1 MRTLDLLVKASLL
14 TSAVLLYTSP
24 TYVLSEKPNPTAS
37 VKTEALSAMMDDAKI
52 QWCKNRVGCIKMS
65 EALYFEARGEGKR
78 GMHAVANVIT
88 NRMKA
93 SGLTAYQV
101 ITKPKQFSYLG
112 RKSLTITDTESYRT
126 AQLLAVDALTGKLVD
141 ITKGATHYVA
151 PKKLKRVP
159 KWTKTFPKTI
169 AINDHQFYR
178 G

>member
-1 MRTLDLLVKASLL
+1 MRSLDLLLKSTLL
-14 TSAVLLYTSP
+14 ASAVLLYTSP
-24 TYVLSEKPNPTAS
+24 SYKLVQKPTAVVS
-37 VKTEALSAMMDDAKI
+37 IGDTKAAMDLAKI
-52 QWCKNRVGCIKMS
+52 KWCEARVGCMKFS

-88 NRMKA
+88 NRMKD
-93 SGLTAYQV
+93 SGQTAYQV

-112 RKSLTITDTESYRT
+112 RESFTITNTESYRI

-141 ITKGATHYVA
+141 ITEGATHYVA

>member
-1 MRTLDLLVKASLL
+1 MRALDLLVKASLL
-14 TSAVLLYTSP
+14 ASAVLLYTSP
-24 TYVLSEKPNPTAS
+24 EYTLSEKNPS
-37 VKTEALSAMMDDAKI
+37 VNVKAEALSINMNDAKI
-52 QWCKNRVGCIKMS
+52 QWCKNRVNCIKMS

-78 GMHAVANVIT
+78 GMHAIANVIT
-88 NRMKA
+88 NRMKE

-112 RKSLTITDTESYRT
+112 RKSFTITDADSYRV
-126 AQLLAVDALTGKLVD
+126 AQLLAVDALTGKLAD
-141 ITKGATHYVA
+141 ITKGSTHYVA

>member
-24 TYVLSEKPNPTAS
+24 TYILSEKNPS
-37 VKTEALSAMMDDAKI
+37 VNVKAEALTINMDDAKV
-52 QWCKNRVGCIKMS
+52 QWCKNRVNCIKMS

-88 NRMKA
+88 NRMKE
-93 SGLTAYQV
+93 SGNTAYQV

-112 RKSLTITDTESYRT
+112 RESLAITDAESYRM
-126 AQLLAVDALTGKLVD
+126 AQLLAVDALTGKLAD
-141 ITKGATHYVA
+141 ITKGSTHYVA
-151 PKKLKRVP
+151 PKKMKRVP
-159 KWTKTFPKTI
+159 RWTKTFPKTI